1 MVKQIVEG
9 VLNSLLNTY
18 SDCEICGTR
27 YEGESH
33 APDHDVCQ
41 ACAEDHFRE
50 IAHTTLCEECM
61 RDE

>member
-33 APDHDVCQ
+33 APDHD
-41 ACAEDHFRE
+41 AEDHFRE